1 MDRTPAG
8 LEPNSCADGSLFCG
22 QNARVA
28 ENCPPVKGKMHGG
41 FTAALDMRPVSR
53 LYCGQGVGDATPGII
68 HILPC
73 FAPRY
78 RLYTKYGIDPSLLL
92 LRDNSLPYLLIL
104 FTSNIGIY
112 YLCLSCSFQFFV
124 SVPWRSRASS
134 TGQRNRS
141 ALTIPTFC

>member
-78 RLYTKYGIDPSLLL
+78 RLYTKYWIDSGQGT
-92 LRDNSLPYLLIL
+92 I
-104 FTSNIGIY
+104 FTSSASGALFCPFVKLSASRVPCIKRR
-112 YLCLSCSFQFFV
+112 CLNSAVFAV
-124 SVPWRSRASS
+124 LR
-134 TGQRNRS
+134 QRLLHVRGSKKCNVF
-141 ALTIPTFC
+141 L